1 MILLTDISDHC
12 PTMLEL
18 PNIDIYKTEPKRIQ
32 TRKLNQINI
41 KKINKKLQET
51 NWENLLDNLDTE
63 ESYNVYQTTLN
74 VILNEITPVQE
85 YTINPNKILR
95 EQWMTPGLMKCTMKQ
110 RKLYK
115 KTLNNSSEK
124 DHEKYKEY
132 RNYLKQILRKT
143 KQEYYKEKCV
153 EFKRNTRKLW
163 NMVNTI
169 ISKHNDKSNS
179 IEYL

>member
-1 MILLTDISDHC
+1 M
-12 PTMLEL
+12 
-18 PNIDIYKTEPKRIQ
+18 
-32 TRKLNQINI
+32 
-41 KKINKKLQET
+41 
-51 NWENLLDNLDTE
+51 
-63 ESYNVYQTTLN
+63 
-74 VILNEITPVQE
+74 QE

-132 RNYLKQILRKT
+132 RNCLKKLLRKT
-143 KQEYYKEKCV
+143 KQEYYKEKCA
-153 EFKRNTRKLW
+153 EFKRNTRKLL

-179 IEYL
+179 IEYLKVGNIDIYNAKEIANHLGNTFPQLERIMPIRYHHANNHHTITLKKSQEIDLPSS